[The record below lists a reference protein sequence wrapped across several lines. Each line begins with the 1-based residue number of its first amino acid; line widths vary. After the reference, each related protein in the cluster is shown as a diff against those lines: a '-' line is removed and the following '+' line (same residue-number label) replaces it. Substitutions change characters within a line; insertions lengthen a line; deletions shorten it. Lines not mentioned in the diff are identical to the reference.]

1 MRLAILACAVATTA
15 ACGGGNAAP
24 DADEGLACVE
34 AKRGEDYHINLEHPG
49 AKGQLDFVLMSAMP
63 APPGF
68 SDNTWVV
75 QVNAM
80 TSGVVGAPATGATII
95 VTPFMPDHQHGTQIR
110 AHVDAMP
117 DAGQY
122 KLSPVNLWMPGYWEI
137 TIDAQTA
144 AAHDSV
150 VYKFCIQA

>member
-1 MRLAILACAVATTA
+1 MRLAVLACIVATA

-34 AKRGEDYHINLEHPG
+34 AKRGEDYHVNLEHPG
-49 AKGQLDFVLMSAMP
+49 AKGQLDFVLMSATP

-75 QVNAM
+75 QINAM
-80 TSGVVGAPATGATII
+80 SAGVVGAPAANASLT
-95 VTPFMPDHQHGTQIR
+95 VTPFMPDHAHGTLR
-110 AHVDAMP
+110 VDVQPMP

-122 KLSPVNLWMPGYWEI
+122 KLAPITLWMAGLWEI
-137 TIDAQTA
+137 TIDATA
-144 AAHDSV
+144 GAAHDST
-150 VYKFCIQA
+150 VYRFCIVP

>member
-1 MRLAILACAVATTA
+1 MRLAVLACTVATA

-34 AKRGEDYHINLEHPG
+34 AKRGEDYHVNLEHPG

-75 QVNAM
+75 QINAM
-80 TSGVVGAPATGATII
+80 SAGVVGAPAADASLT
-95 VTPFMPDHQHGTQIR
+95 VTPFMPDHAHGTLR
-110 AHVDAMP
+110 VDVQPMP

-122 KLSPVNLWMPGYWEI
+122 KLSPITLWMAGLWEI
-137 TIDAQTA
+137 TIDATA
-144 AAHDSV
+144 GAAHDST
-150 VYKFCIQA
+150 VYRFCIVP

>member
-1 MRLAILACAVATTA
+1 MRLAVLVCTVATA

-49 AKGQLDFVLMSAMP
+49 AKGQLDFVLTSAMP

-68 SDNTWVV
+68 SDNTWIV
-75 QVNAM
+75 QINAM
-80 TSGVVGAPATGATII
+80 SGGVVGAPAANASLT
-95 VTPFMPDHQHGTQIR
+95 VTPFMPDHAHGTLR
-110 AHVDAMP
+110 VDVQPMP

-122 KLSPVNLWMPGYWEI
+122 KLTPITLWMAGLWEI
-137 TIDAQTA
+137 TIDATA
-144 AAHDSV
+144 GAAHDST
-150 VYKFCIQA
+150 VYRFCIVP

>member
-1 MRLAILACAVATTA
+1 MRLAALACAVATVA

-34 AKRGEDYHINLEHPG
+34 AKRGEDYHVNLEHPG
-49 AKGQLDFVLMSAMP
+49 TKGQLDFVLMSAMP

-80 TSGVVGAPATGATII
+80 SAGVVGAPAANASLT
-95 VTPFMPDHQHGTQIR
+95 VTPFMPDHAHGTLR
-110 AHVDAMP
+110 VDVQPMP

-122 KLSPVNLWMPGYWEI
+122 KLAPITLWMAGLWEI
-137 TIDAQTA
+137 TIDATA
-144 AAHDSV
+144 GAAHDST
-150 VYKFCIQA
+150 VYRFCIVP